1 MTESIKSGERQSNVD
16 RSQKAANKDLLDSK
30 INFKMKLKVNKNPNA
45 NANTN
50 KTFYRNKKSTMNEA
64 NIKMSLDK
72 YTEKI
77 DNL

>member
-1 MTESIKSGERQSNVD
+1 
-16 RSQKAANKDLLDSK
+16 
-30 INFKMKLKVNKNPNA
+30 MKLKVNKNPNA